1 MFSLQLNSI
10 SISRCSENKSISVFM
25 VYVINLLFIDKFVIL
40 IRTISNVSGCLAVVK
55 RELSEALVVAAQSGG
70 DNPLHPSCCIKQTLR
85 SEGLPVWVCP
95 QSTRSS
101 QAGEGV
107 SLSVCLQVMAS
118 TRHAAL
124 LLSVFTLRE
133 ATIHN
138 RFK

>member
-40 IRTISNVSGCLAVVK
+40 IRTINNVSGCLAVVK
-55 RELSEALVVAAQSGG
+55 RELSDALVVAAQSGG

-85 SEGLPVWVCP
+85 VEGLPVWVCP

>member
-1 MFSLQLNSI
+1 
-10 SISRCSENKSISVFM
+10 M

-40 IRTISNVSGCLAVVK
+40 IRTINNVSGCLAVVK

-70 DNPLHPSCCIKQTLR
+70 DNPLHPSCCIKQTLQV
-85 SEGLPVWVCP
+85 EGLPVWVCP